1 MDVEFIRGPVLRAAT
16 LALGACLAAIAQA
29 QPAFPSR
36 PVSLVLP
43 SAPGDPTD
51 LIARVLQPKM
61 SERLGQPFLVENRP
75 GGSAVIASNA
85 VAKAQPDGHTL
96 LLALSAHS
104 INPIALKEM
113 PYDTFR
119 DFAPVTLLARF
130 PLIVGANAAVK
141 GSDLREFIA
150 AAKAQPGSLNFASP
164 GAGTLSFLVGEEISR
179 RSGLNAVHLAFKGG
193 APAIQAM
200 IAGQA
205 QYGALPLNLMGAHFA
220 SGRLKP
226 LAITSAKRASQLPE
240 VPTVAES
247 GFAGFEAYNWIGVFA
262 PAATP
267 APVIARLHREFVAA
281 LAEADVRQKLGAVGF
296 EIVGSSPQ
304 GLDQFVRREFE
315 HWDKFVREFNVK
327 FD

>member
-1 MDVEFIRGPVLRAAT
+1 MLNGAA
-16 LALGACLAAIAQA
+16 LVLGACLAAIAQA

-104 INPIALKEM
+104 INPIAVKEL

-130 PLIVGANAAVK
+130 ALIVGANAAVR
-141 GSDLREFIA
+141 GSNLREFLDD
-150 AAKAQPGSLNFASP
+150 AKSQPGALNFASP
-164 GAGTLSFLVGEEISR
+164 GVGTLSFLVGEEINR

-226 LAITSAKRASQLPE
+226 LAVTSAKRAPQLPS

-247 GFAGFEAYNWIGVFA
+247 GFLGFEAYNWIGVFA

-267 APVIARLHREFVAA
+267 APVVARLHGEFTAA
-281 LAEADVRQKLGAVGF
+281 LTEADVRQKLLAVGF
-296 EIVGSSPQ
+296 EIVGSTPQ
-304 GLDQFVRREFE
+304 ELDRFVRGEFE
-315 HWDKFVREFNVK
+315 HWDRFVREFNVK

>member
-1 MDVEFIRGPVLRAAT
+1 MSKGAT
-16 LALGACLAAIAQA
+16 LVLGAFLAALAQA

-104 INPIALKEM
+104 INPIAVKEL

-130 PLIVGANAAVK
+130 TLIVGANAAVK
-141 GSDLREFIA
+141 GSNLREFLD
-150 AAKAQPGSLNFASP
+150 AAKAQPGALNFASP
-164 GAGTLSFLVGEEISR
+164 GVGTLSFLVGEEINR
-179 RSGLNAVHLAFKGG
+179 RSGLKASHIPFKGG
-193 APAIQAM
+193 APAVQAM
-200 IAGQA
+200 LANQA

-226 LAITSAKRASQLPE
+226 LAITSAKRAPQLPG

-247 GFAGFEAYNWIGVFA
+247 GFPGFEAYNWIGVFA

-267 APVIARLHREFVAA
+267 APVIARLHGEFAAA

-296 EIVGSSPQ
+296 EIVGSTPQ
-304 GLDQFVRREFE
+304 ELDQFVRREFE

>member
-1 MDVEFIRGPVLRAAT
+1 MLFR
-16 LALGACLAAIAQA
+16 
-29 QPAFPSR
+29 S
-36 PVSLVLP
+36 
-43 SAPGDPTD
+43 
-51 LIARVLQPKM
+51 
-61 SERLGQPFLVENRP
+61 

-104 INPIALKEM
+104 INPIAVREL

-130 PLIVGANAAVK
+130 ALIVGANAAVK
-141 GSDLREFIA
+141 GSNLREFLD
-150 AAKAQPGSLNFASP
+150 AAKAKPGDLNFASP

-205 QYGALPLNLMGAHFA
+205 QYGVLPLNLLGAHFA

-226 LAITSAKRASQLPE
+226 LAVTSAKRAPQLPG

-247 GFAGFEAYNWIGVFA
+247 GFPGFEAYNWIGVFA
-262 PAATP
+262 PAGTP
-267 APVIARLHREFVAA
+267 AAAIARLHGEFVAA
-281 LAEADVRQKLGAVGF
+281 LAEADVRQKLLAVGF
-296 EIVGSSPQ
+296 EIVGSTPQ
-304 GLDQFVRREFE
+304 ELDRFVRGEFE
-315 HWDKFVREFNVK
+315 HWDRFVREFNVK

>member
-1 MDVEFIRGPVLRAAT
+1 M
-16 LALGACLAAIAQA
+16 LALGAFLAAIAQA

-61 SERLGQPFLVENRP
+61 SERLGQPFVVENRP

-104 INPIALKEM
+104 INPIAVREL

-130 PLIVGANAAVK
+130 ALIVGANAAVK
-141 GSDLREFIA
+141 GSNLREFLD
-150 AAKAQPGSLNFASP
+150 AAKARPGDLNFASP

-205 QYGALPLNLMGAHFA
+205 QYGVLPLNLLGAHFA
-220 SGRLKP
+220 SGRLRP
-226 LAITSAKRASQLPE
+226 LAVTSAKRAPQLPG

-247 GFAGFEAYNWIGVFA
+247 GFPGFEAYNWIGVFA

-267 APVIARLHREFVAA
+267 AAAIARLHGEFVAA
-281 LAEADVRQKLGAVGF
+281 LAEADVRQKLLAVGF
-296 EIVGSSPQ
+296 EIVGSTPQ
-304 GLDQFVRREFE
+304 ELDRFVRGEFE
-315 HWDKFVREFNVK
+315 HWDRFVREFNVK

>member
-1 MDVEFIRGPVLRAAT
+1 VRSSVSKSAMLGI
-16 LALGACLAAIAQA
+16 GACLAAIAQA

-51 LIARVLQPKM
+51 LVARVLQPKM
-61 SERLGQPFLVENRP
+61 SERLGQQFLVENRP

-104 INPIALKEM
+104 INPIALKTL

-119 DFAPVTLLARF
+119 DFAPVTLIARF
-130 PLIVGANAAVK
+130 ALIVGANAVVK
-141 GSDLREFIA
+141 GSNLREFIA

-164 GAGTLSFLVGEEISR
+164 GVGTLSFLVGEEISR
-179 RSGLNAVHLAFKGG
+179 RSGLNAAHIAFKGG

-200 IAGQA
+200 IADQA

-226 LAITSAKRASQLPE
+226 LAVTSAKRAPQLPG

-247 GFAGFEAYNWIGVFA
+247 GFPGFEAYNWIGVFA

-267 APVIARLHREFVAA
+267 APVIARLHGEFVAA
-281 LAEADVRQKLGAVGF
+281 LAEADVRQKLVAVGF

-304 GLDQFVRREFE
+304 ELDQFVRGEFE
-315 HWDKFVREFNVK
+315 HWDKFAREFNVK

>member
-1 MDVEFIRGPVLRAAT
+1 MRSSAFSGAA
-16 LALGACLAAIAQA
+16 LALGACIAAVAQA
-29 QPAFPSR
+29 QPAFRSR

-61 SERLGQPFLVENRP
+61 SERLGQFLVENRP
-75 GGSAVIASNA
+75 GGSAVVASNA
-85 VAKAQPDGHTL
+85 VANAQPDGHTL
-96 LLALSAHS
+96 LLALSAHA
-104 INPIALKEM
+104 INPIAIKQL

-130 PLIVGANAAVK
+130 ALIVGANAAVR
-141 GSDLREFIA
+141 GSNLREFIDA
-150 AAKAQPGSLNFASP
+150 ARTQPGLNFASP
-164 GAGTLSFLVGEEISR
+164 GIGTLSFLVGEEISR
-179 RSGLNAVHLAFKGG
+179 RSGLNAVHIAYKGG

-200 IAGQA
+200 IAGQV

-226 LAITSAKRASQLPE
+226 LAVTSAARAPQLPG

-247 GFAGFEAYNWIGVFA
+247 GFPGFEAYNWIGVFA

-267 APVIARLHREFVAA
+267 DSVIAPLHAAFAAA
-281 LAEADVRQKLGAVGF
+281 LAEADVRKQLASAGF
-296 EIVGSSPQ
+296 EIVGSTPQ
-304 GLDQFVRREFE
+304 ELDRFVHREFE
-315 HWDKFVREFNVK
+315 HWDAFVREFNVK

>member
-1 MDVEFIRGPVLRAAT
+1 M
-16 LALGACLAAIAQA
+16 LALGAFLAAIAQA

-51 LIARVLQPKM
+51 LVARVLQPKM
-61 SERLGQPFLVENRP
+61 SERLGQAFVVENRP

-85 VAKAQPDGHTL
+85 VARAQPDGHTL

-104 INPIALKEM
+104 INPIAVKEL

-130 PLIVGANAAVK
+130 ALIVGANAAVK
-141 GSDLREFIA
+141 GSNLREFLD
-150 AAKAQPGSLNFASP
+150 AAKARPGDLNFASP

-205 QYGALPLNLMGAHFA
+205 QYGVLPLNLLGAHFA

-226 LAITSAKRASQLPE
+226 LAVTSAKRAPQLPG

-247 GFAGFEAYNWIGVFA
+247 GFPGFEAYNWIGVFA

-267 APVIARLHREFVAA
+267 AAAIARLHGEFVAA
-281 LAEADVRQKLGAVGF
+281 LAEADVRHKLGAVGF
-296 EIVGSSPQ
+296 EIVGSTPQ
-304 GLDQFVRREFE
+304 ELDRFVRGEFE
-315 HWDKFVREFNVK
+315 HWDRFVREFNVK

>member
-1 MDVEFIRGPVLRAAT
+1 MHSSISRSAT
-16 LALGACLAAIAQA
+16 LALGAFLAAIAQA

-61 SERLGQPFLVENRP
+61 TERLGQPFLVENRP

-104 INPIALKEM
+104 INPIALKEL

-130 PLIVGANAAVK
+130 ALIVGANAAVR
-141 GSDLREFIA
+141 GSNLREFLDA
-150 AAKAQPGSLNFASP
+150 AKAKAQPGGVNFASP
-164 GAGTLSFLVGEEISR
+164 GAGTLSFLVGEEINR
-179 RSGLNAVHLAFKGG
+179 REGLNAVHLAFKGG

-205 QYGALPLNLMGAHFA
+205 QYGALPLNLMSAHFA

-226 LAITSAKRASQLPE
+226 LAITSAKRAPQLPG

-247 GFAGFEAYNWIGVFA
+247 GFPAFEAYNWIGVFA

-267 APVIARLHREFVAA
+267 QAVLGRLHGEFIAA
-281 LAEADVRQKLGAVGF
+281 LAEADVRQRLGAVGF
-296 EIVGSSPQ
+296 EIVASTPQ
-304 GLDQFVRREFE
+304 ELDRFVRAEFE
-315 HWDKFVREFNVK
+315 RWDRFVREFK
-327 FD
+327 IEFD